1 MLNLIHTC
9 TLQKRYRKQKFTYSG
24 STGTPVVGQTITG
37 QTLLK
42 TAVIDK
48 LGTGYLIVKTLSGV
62 FTAGETITVGTGPGF
77 TFSATF
83 GVATDYQNQ
92 SGEYEY
98 YWTNDQTSV
107 SCRFYYKTEGDGTTL
122 NESGQMNLQT
132 LKAAFLST
140 ATMALFEYRVLSTVT
155 GFVGTFDISG
165 LYPKT
170 GIGSIDHFEAILKKV

>member
-9 TLQKRYRKQKFTYSG
+9 TLQKRNRKQKFTYSAA
-24 STGTPVVGQTITG
+24 TGTPVIGQTITG
-37 QTLLK
+37 QTSLK

-48 LGTGYLIVKTLSGV
+48 VGTGYLIVKTLSGT
-62 FTAGETITVGTGPGF
+62 FTPGEQIKVSTTF
-77 TFSATF
+77 TATF
-83 GVATDYQNQ
+83 GAATDYQNQ

-107 SCRFYYKTEGDGTTL
+107 PCRLYYKTEGDGTSL
-122 NESGQMNLQT
+122 QESGQMNSQT

-140 ATMALFEYRVLSTVT
+140 ATLALFEYRVVSAVT

-165 LYPKT
+165 LYPKSS
-170 GIGSIDHFEAILKKV
+170 IGSIDHFEAILKVA